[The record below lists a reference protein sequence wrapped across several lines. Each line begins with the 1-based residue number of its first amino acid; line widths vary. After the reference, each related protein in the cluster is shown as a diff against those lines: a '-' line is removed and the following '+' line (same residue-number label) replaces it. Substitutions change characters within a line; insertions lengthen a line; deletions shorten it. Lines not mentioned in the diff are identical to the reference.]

1 MVVGALAIS
10 AGGLAV
16 FMTAL
21 FAVAM
26 RTNNNGTADVGYGIA
41 FIVVI
46 LATAVQRSAM
56 TAAETLVVALPVI
69 WGLRLAWRIGR
80 KNLKKPEDFRY
91 AAWRK
96 DWGDSFAQ
104 RSFLQIYMLQG
115 AIVFLIALPV
125 TLMLIFPTA
134 ASLNAITIAGAILW
148 LVGFYFQAVGDAQLD
163 AFLSDK
169 ANHGRI
175 MTCGLWRYSRH
186 PNYFGESLMWWGIA
200 IAAVP
205 LSSVPLLGFVGP
217 VLITFL
223 LLKVSGVPLL
233 EKRWAGRADWEDYK
247 ARTSV
252 FIPLPPRDA

>member
-10 AGGLAV
+10 AGVLAM

-26 RTNNNGTADVGYGIA
+26 RANNNGTADVGYGVA

-46 LATAVQRSAM
+46 LATAAQRGAL
-56 TAAETLVVALPVI
+56 TAAETLVVALPLI

-80 KNLKKPEDFRY
+80 KNLNKPEDFRY

-96 DWGDSFAQ
+96 DWGDSFVL

-125 TLMLIFPTA
+125 TLMLVYPTQA
-134 ASLNAITIAGAILW
+134 ALGTVTLAGATLW
-148 LVGFYFQAVGDAQLD
+148 GIGFFFQAMGDAQLD
-163 AFLSDK
+163 AFVADK
-169 ANHGRI
+169 ANRGQI
-175 MTCGLWRYSRH
+175 MTRGLWRYSRH
-186 PNYFGESLMWWGIA
+186 PNYFGESLMWWGTA
-200 IAAVP
+200 IAAAP
-205 LSSVPLLGFVGP
+205 LTSVPLLGFVGP

-223 LLKVSGVPLL
+223 LLKVSGVPML

-252 FIPLPPRDA
+252 FIPLPPRDV